1 MGHHPILAIDHGQA
15 RTGLAATDELG
26 IASHPVETIH
36 TSRVDPLQR
45 IAEIVEERRI
55 RLILLGL
62 PLRLDGREGEAAHR
76 VRAFGTEL
84 AGKIPDVPLAYSDE
98 RLTTTSAA
106 EKLHEA
112 GKSAR
117 AQKDIIDQVAAL
129 EILNDWLPENECP

>member
-15 RTGLAATDELG
+15 RIGLAATDELG

-84 AGKIPDVPLAYSDE
+84 AGKIPGVPLAAIAKFAAPLRSPSIDLH
-98 RLTTTSAA
+98 RL
-106 EKLHEA
+106 
-112 GKSAR
+112 
-117 AQKDIIDQVAAL
+117 QVARGRAGYRRR
-129 EILNDWLPENECP
+129 EIT